1 MTEKIVICKNNIAI
15 HFKHYVVQ
23 TFTEHS
29 YIYFNL
35 RSVCVCIYLSVCMT
49 LVFSDP
55 TDQPTQVRY
64 QMRTLFRE
72 GRDYILFGL
81 IIT

>member
-55 TDQPTQVRY
+55 N
-64 QMRTLFRE
+64 
-72 GRDYILFGL
+72 
-81 IIT
+81 